1 MLKVGVIGVG
11 HLGKHHA
18 RIYSELDG
26 VRLVGVADI
35 ISERA
40 EQVASEH
47 GAQAFVDYRDLMGQ
61 VDAVSVAV
69 PTEKHTSIGEDCLDR
84 GIDVLVEK
92 PIAQNLDQ
100 ARAMIRA
107 AEESGRILQVGHVE
121 RFNPVVEAARRVA
134 TRPQFFEIHR
144 LTVFSMRSLDIDVV
158 LDLMIHDIDIVLS
171 LVDSPVAEI
180 RAVGIPVL
188 SEKADIANVRLEF
201 EDGCVANMTASR
213 VSTEQV
219 RKLRFFQPHAYVS
232 LDYAAQKG
240 HVLSLD
246 GGQIRQEKL
255 EPPQTEPLRA
265 QLEAFALAVAKRE
278 IPVVTGED
286 GLRALDV
293 ALAVHREIE
302 AHLARNRQ
310 VPRRATGG

>member
-1 MLKVGVIGVG
+1 MKVGVIGVG

-35 ISERA
+35 IRERA

-69 PTEKHTSIGEDCLDR
+69 PTEKHASIGVDCLDQ

-92 PIAQNLDQ
+92 PIAQNSDQ

-107 AEESGRILQVGHVE
+107 AEASGRILQVGHVE
-121 RFNPVVEAARRVA
+121 RFNPVVRAARRVA

-201 EDGCVANMTASR
+201 EDDCVANMTASR
-213 VSTEQV
+213 VSTEPV

-232 LDYAAQKG
+232 LDYAAQEG
-240 HVLSLD
+240 RVLSLD
-246 GGQIRQEKL
+246 GGQIREQKL
-255 EPPQTEPLRA
+255 KPPQTEPLRA
-265 QLEAFALAVAKRE
+265 QLEAFRLAVAKRE
-278 IPVVTGED
+278 APVVTGED

-293 ALAVHREIE
+293 ALAVHGEIE